1 MNHERAMDRQRER
14 RRHRVRK
21 RLKGTPERPR
31 LTVSRSHKHI
41 YCQLID
47 DTAGKTLCSA
57 STRDKDLRA
66 GVSYGGNCDAAVVV
80 GQALARRAQA
90 LGIQQLCFDR
100 GEYKFHGRIAA
111 LANAAREAGMQF

>member
-1 MNHERAMDRQRER
+1 MDRQRER

>member
-1 MNHERAMDRQRER
+1 MDQQRER

-21 RLKGTPERPR
+21 NLQGTPERPR
-31 LTVSRSHKHI
+31 LTVRRSHKHI
-41 YCQLID
+41 SCQLID
-47 DTAGKTLCSA
+47 DTVGRTLCAA
-57 STRDKDLRA
+57 STLDPEVRTDLK
-66 GVSYGGNCDAAVVV
+66 YGGNCAAATAV